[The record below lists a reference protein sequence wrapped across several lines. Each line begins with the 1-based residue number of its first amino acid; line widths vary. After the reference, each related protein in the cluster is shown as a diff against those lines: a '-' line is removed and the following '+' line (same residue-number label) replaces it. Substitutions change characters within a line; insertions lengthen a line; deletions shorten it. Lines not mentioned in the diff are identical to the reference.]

1 MNMFLLLFL
10 YGKVKSLVLRSDPN
24 INFQKSSAETNG
36 EVGTLN
42 LDDEG
47 ILFFMKVMS
56 VTELGVPPDMSE
68 ESLAGKFSFI
78 AKVESVGEG
87 SKNKE

>member
-1 MNMFLLLFL
+1 MNIFLLLFL

-47 ILFFMKVMS
+47 ILFFMKVKS
-56 VTELGVPPDMSE
+56 LTQFGAQPDMSE
-68 ESLAGKFSFI
+68 ESLAGKIRFI
-78 AKVESVGEG
+78 AEIEYLEEG
-87 SKNKE
+87 SER